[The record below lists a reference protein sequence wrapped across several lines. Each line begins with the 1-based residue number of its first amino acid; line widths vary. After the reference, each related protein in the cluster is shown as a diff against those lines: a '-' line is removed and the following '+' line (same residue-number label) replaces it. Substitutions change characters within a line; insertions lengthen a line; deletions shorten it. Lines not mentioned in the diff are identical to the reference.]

1 MHKAG
6 EVSRTSTILLWLLIL
21 NLGIAFGAG
30 VYEARIV
37 VPDWIDASAAAPQWN
52 PDAARHDDTG
62 RRFWIAVTTVPL
74 TLLTLANLVAAWRAP
89 HGLRRWWLG
98 AAATALAD
106 RVLTLSYFVPTM
118 IRLMEH
124 AHSPDAGSAA
134 VQWMQL
140 NHGRHVVVLVAW
152 LAALRTF
159 SLLYTKR
166 GGVAT
171 ADR

>member
-1 MHKAG
+1 MHREG

-37 VPDWIDASAAAPQWN
+37 VPDWIDASAAASQWN
-52 PDAARHDDTG
+52 PDAARRDDTG
-62 RRFWIAVTTVPL
+62 RRFWVAVTTVPL

-89 HGLRRWWLG
+89 RGLRGWWLG
-98 AAATALAD
+98 AAATAFAD

-118 IRLMEH
+118 IRLMEQGR
-124 AHSPDAGSAA
+124 SPDAVSTA

-140 NHGRHVVVLVAW
+140 NHGRHVIVLVAW
-152 LAALRTF
+152 VAALKTF

-166 GGVAT
+166 GRA
-171 ADR
+171 AAAY